1 MSIVRPIAL
10 VLTLTAAAACG
21 SSEPPASGTQTN
33 AQEMRAPEVKA
44 SVEQHEGYDT
54 CVAAFNRQRECTD
67 AFIPA
72 LVDARVR
79 TDHPAGIAAK
89 DKELGRDALVAGA
102 LEEWKSDST
111 DEAIHATCT
120 KITDDELEG
129 APELIQK
136 AEACLKETDCNAFSA
151 CAVDIATSRW

>member
-10 VLTLTAAAACG
+10 ALSLVAAGACG

-33 AQEMRAPEVKA
+33 AQDVRAPEVKA
-44 SVEQHEGYDT
+44 SAETKEGYDT
-54 CVAAFNRQRECTD
+54 CVAAFRRQRECTD

-79 TDHPAGIAAK
+79 HDNPAGIAAK

-102 LEEWKSDST
+102 KEEWASDST

-120 KITDDELEG
+120 KLTENG
-129 APELIQK
+129 AGTPELIQK
-136 AEACLKETDCNAFSA
+136 AEACLAKSGCDEFSA
-151 CAVDIATSRW
+151 CAVEIASSHW